1 MKNMIKNICKTD
13 SNRGIGLIRI
23 IIGVVFMMH
32 GSQKL
37 FGLFGGGGL
46 EGTAGY
52 MASIGVEPSYLMALL
67 AGSGEF
73 FGGLLLL
80 LGLFARLGAFATVCV
95 SIVALFTV
103 HIDNGFFMLNNGFEY
118 VLVLLITSISILLVG
133 AGNFSLDRKLFCQN
147 MEKIDLKKCCK

>member
-1 MKNMIKNICKTD
+1 MKNCIKNICRTD
-13 SNRGIGLIRI
+13 ANNAIALTRIVIGL
-23 IIGVVFMMH
+23 VFAMH

-52 MASIGVEPSYLMALL
+52 MSSLGLEPSYLMALL

-80 LGLFARLGAFATVCV
+80 LGLFARPAAIATAAV
-95 SIVALFTV
+95 SLVALFTV
-103 HIDNGFFMLNNGFEY
+103 HINNGFFMSNNGFEY
-118 VLVLLITSISILLVG
+118 ILVLLATSISIIYAG
-133 AGNFSLDRKLFCQN
+133 AGSFSLDRKIFTQN
-147 MEKIDLKKCCK
+147 LDNIK

>member
-1 MKNMIKNICKTD
+1 MKNCIKNICRTD
-13 SNRGIGLIRI
+13 ANNAIALTRIVIGL
-23 IIGVVFMMH
+23 VFAMH

-52 MASIGVEPSYLMALL
+52 MASLGLEPSYLMALL

-80 LGLFARLGAFATVCV
+80 LGLFARPAAIATAAV
-95 SIVALFTV
+95 SLVALFTV
-103 HIDNGFFMLNNGFEY
+103 HISNGFFMSNNGFEY
-118 VLVLLITSISILLVG
+118 ILVLLATSISIVYAG
-133 AGNFSLDRKLFCQN
+133 AGSFSLDRKIFTQ
-147 MEKIDLKKCCK
+147 DLDNIK

>member
-1 MKNMIKNICKTD
+1 MKNMIKNLCKTD
-13 SNRGIGLIRI
+13 SNSGIGLIRI
-23 IIGVVFMMH
+23 IIGIVFMMH

-52 MASIGVEPSYLMALL
+52 MASLGMEPSYWMALL

-80 LGLFARLGAFATVCV
+80 LGLFARLGAFATACV

-103 HIDNGFFMLNNGFEY
+103 HIDNGFFMSNNGFEY

>member
-1 MKNMIKNICKTD
+1 MKDIMRTICKTD
-13 SNRGIGLIRI
+13 SNDGVALTRI
-23 IIGVVFMMH
+23 VIGVVFMMH

-37 FGLFGGGGL
+37 FGLFGGGGI

-52 MASIGVEPSYLMALL
+52 MESLGMEPSYWMALL

-80 LGLFARLGAFATVCV
+80 LGLFARLGAFATACV
-95 SIVALFTV
+95 SVVALFSV
-103 HIDNGFFMLNNGFEY
+103 HINNGFFMSNNGFEY
-118 VLVLLITSISILLVG
+118 VLVLLITSIGILLAG
-133 AGNFSLDRKLFCQN
+133 AGNYSLDRKLFCQN

>member
-1 MKNMIKNICKTD
+1 MKNCIKNICRTD
-13 SNRGIGLIRI
+13 ANNAIALTRIVIGL
-23 IIGVVFMMH
+23 VFAMH

-52 MASIGVEPSYLMALL
+52 MASLGLEPSYLMALL

-80 LGLFARLGAFATVCV
+80 LGLFARPAAIATAAV
-95 SIVALFTV
+95 SLVALFTV
-103 HIDNGFFMLNNGFEY
+103 HISNGFFMSNNGFEY
-118 VLVLLITSISILLVG
+118 ILVLLATSISIIYAG
-133 AGNFSLDRKLFCQN
+133 AGSFSLDRKIFTQ
-147 MEKIDLKKCCK
+147 DLDNIK

>member
-1 MKNMIKNICKTD
+1 MKNIIRNICKTD
-13 SNRGIGLIRI
+13 ANSGIGLIRI
-23 IIGVVFMMH
+23 VIGIVFMMH

-52 MASIGVEPSYLMALL
+52 MASIGIEPSYLMALL

-80 LGLFARLGAFATVCV
+80 LGLFTRLGALATTIVCL
-95 SIVALFTV
+95 VALFTV
-103 HIDNGFFMLNNGFEY
+103 HISNGFFMSNNGFEY
-118 VLVLLITSISILLVG
+118 VLVLLIASISMFLVG
-133 AGNFSLDRKLFCQN
+133 GGNYSVDRKLCCQN
-147 MEKIDLKKCCK
+147 VNKIDLKKCCK